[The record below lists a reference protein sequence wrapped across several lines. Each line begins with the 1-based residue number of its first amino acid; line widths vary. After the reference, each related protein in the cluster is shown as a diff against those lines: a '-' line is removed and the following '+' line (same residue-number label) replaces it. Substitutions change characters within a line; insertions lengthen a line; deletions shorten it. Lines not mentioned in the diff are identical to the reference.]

1 METIDANAGSAG
13 ALTPEMLRDLVL
25 AQPSDRIGCLTQDS
39 ELWFSKL
46 AADQRTAAAWCRSC
60 PVARPC
66 RDTGRALRAAYGVW
80 GGESPRER
88 RGAGYADRKT

>member
-1 METIDANAGSAG
+1 METIAADTGSARV
-13 ALTPEMLRDLVL
+13 LTPEMLRDLVL
-25 AQPSDRIGCLTQDS
+25 AHPSDRIPCLAQDGD
-39 ELWFSKL
+39 LWFSKL

-60 PVARPC
+60 PVVRPC

-88 RGAGYADRKT
+88 RGAGHADRKT

>member
-1 METIDANAGSAG
+1 
-13 ALTPEMLRDLVL
+13 MLRDLVL
-25 AQPSDRIGCLTQDS
+25 AHPPGRIPCLAQDG

-46 AADQRTAAAWCRSC
+46 AGDQRTAAAWCCSC
-60 PVARPC
+60 PVVRPC

-88 RGAGYADRKT
+88 RQAGHADRKT